1 MIYEHSAGAVI
12 FRPEQG
18 QPLYLVLH
26 YDEGHWGC
34 SKGHTE
40 NSETVEE
47 TARREIHEETGLT
60 DITFIPGFREENHYY
75 FIINRQRISKT
86 VTFLL
91 AKTHSDAVTISD
103 EHIDFAWL
111 TFPKALERITFIN
124 EKKVLQN
131 AQRFVITLLTA

>member
-18 QPLYLVLH
+18 QALYLILH
-26 YDEGHWGC
+26 YEEGHWGC

-60 DITFIPGFREENHYY
+60 DITFIPGFSEKNHYY
-75 FIINRQRISKT
+75 FMINRQRISKT

-91 AKTHSDAVTISD
+91 AETCSDTVTISD

-111 TFPKALERITFIN
+111 TYPQALERITFIN
-124 EKKVLQN
+124 EKKVLQK
-131 AQRFVITLLTA
+131 AQSLVLVYLAD